1 MANIDL
7 TRIASNIG
15 ALNTL
20 ASLENINKQLSTHQ
34 ARLASGKRINSAADD
49 PAGLTIATKLQA
61 RSEGLKVALSNISDA
76 KNLLAVGESGLSRIN
91 DIIVQMRNKTM
102 QGSSDTLGLAERNAL
117 LQQMRAY
124 ASQIDDIVAQTDWN
138 GNKLIDGSYDTG
150 TGTLTFQTGASSS
163 DTTTLTGL
171 KNLKATSSSGLKIA
185 VTETNAGGSVVVS
198 GTSTGGAIG
207 TAAVTNTASTS
218 NLSTGLY
225 QVRTYLANATAAAAT
240 VELLD
245 AGGAVIATA
254 AAGGTAAGDTAA
266 FGAANLT
273 FTLGANASTSA
284 ATSKIAFTR
293 QNDVYITKDG
303 SSVTSGATNAAI
315 LDSASNFNSYLSYIE
330 GKLNTVSSQLSLVGA
345 MSGRLTFKEEQVTA
359 AQINIEASYSRIM
372 NANMAEEQVNASKF
386 TILQQTATAMLAQAN
401 QAPQFLLS
409 LFR

>member
-102 QGSSDTLGLAERNAL
+102 QGASDTLGLAERNAL

-171 KNLKATSSSGLKIA
+171 KNLKATDPNGLKIA
-185 VTETNAGGSVVVS
+185 RTETAANGSVVIAGATSAASAVS
-198 GTSTGGAIG
+198 VTGTTSLSSGIYQLKSYVNG
-207 TAAVTNTASTS
+207 TAATA
-218 NLSTGLY
+218 
-225 QVRTYLANATAAAAT
+225 Q
-240 VELLD
+240 LLD
-245 AGGAVIATA
+245 AGGAVVETSGTFAL
-254 AAGGTAAGDTAA
+254 GGTAAVAFSTNNITAT
-266 FGAANLT
+266 FAAV
-273 FTLGANASTSA
+273 A
-284 ATSKIAFTR
+284 ATDAARTNTLMFTR
-293 QNDVYITKDG
+293 NSENYITTDG
-303 SSVTSGATNAAI
+303 NTITGGATSNALTTAT
-315 LDSASNFNSYLSYIE
+315 SFNSYMSYIE

>member
-102 QGSSDTLGLAERNAL
+102 QGASDTLGLAERNAL

-171 KNLKATSSSGLKIA
+171 KNLKATSTSGLQLAGINTGTVATMTISGAGSA
-185 VTETNAGGSVVVS
+185 VTAVDNA
-198 GTSTGGAIG
+198 
-207 TAAVTNTASTS
+207 TAASAST
-218 NLSTGLY
+218 LSTGLY
-225 QVRTYLANATAAAAT
+225 QVRTYRTATNAAKI
-240 VELLD
+240 ELMD
-245 AGGAVIATA
+245 AGGAVLDTQTI
-254 AAGGTAAGDTAA
+254 GTAAGSATFAAA
-266 FGAANLT
+266 FNVTASFAAVTSTNTTTDVFAYTRSGELNLST
-273 FTLGANASTSA
+273 DGTAFATGTSA
-284 ATSKIAFTR
+284 KVMS
-293 QNDVYITKDG
+293 
-303 SSVTSGATNAAI
+303 
-315 LDSASNFNSYLSYIE
+315 SASSFNSYMSYIE

>member
-102 QGSSDTLGLAERNAL
+102 QGASDTLGLAERNAL

-124 ASQIDDIVAQTDWN
+124 ASQIDDVVAQTDWN

-171 KNLKATSSSGLKIA
+171 KNLKATGTSGLKLATI
-185 VTETNAGGSVVVS
+185 ETGTGGSVVIAGATSAASALSVT
-198 GTSTGGAIG
+198 GT
-207 TAAVTNTASTS
+207 TS
-218 NLSTGLY
+218 NLSSGIY
-225 QVRTYLANATAAAAT
+225 QVKAYQASSTATVAT

-245 AGGAVIATA
+245 AGGAVLESSTA
-254 AAGGTAAGDTAA
+254 ALAGGTAAFANANLNVTFAASTTAA
-266 FGAANLT
+266 KTNAIMFTRTGDNYITSDGATVTGGATSNALT
-273 FTLGANASTSA
+273 TAST
-284 ATSKIAFTR
+284 
-293 QNDVYITKDG
+293 
-303 SSVTSGATNAAI
+303 
-315 LDSASNFNSYLSYIE
+315 FNSYMSYIE

>member
-102 QGSSDTLGLAERNAL
+102 QGASDTLGLAERNAL

-124 ASQIDDIVAQTDWN
+124 ASQVDDIVAQTDWN

-171 KNLKATSSSGLKIA
+171 KNLTATSTSGLSLATKN
-185 VTETNAGGSVVVS
+185 VTGSGAATQV
-198 GTSTGGAIG
+198 GTSSYITMTGTVA
-207 TAAVTNTASTS
+207 NTS
-218 NLSTGLY
+218 NLATGLY
-225 QVRTYLANATAAAAT
+225 QVRITTTASNAAT
-240 VELLD
+240 VDLLD
-245 AGGAVIATA
+245 AGGAVVESNAFSS
-254 AAGGTAAGDTAA
+254 GTAAVSTGSFA
-266 FGAANLT
+266 FTN
-273 FTLGANASTSA
+273 
-284 ATSKIAFTR
+284 SKIATT
-293 QNDVYITKDG
+293 VTLTG
-303 SSVTSGATNAAI
+303 LGTSGATTSSVFAYTRDTDVQITSDGKA
-315 LDSASNFNSYLSYIE
+315 LTSGTASNVLSTASSFNSYMSYIE

>member
-102 QGSSDTLGLAERNAL
+102 QGASDTLGLAERNAL

-171 KNLKATSSSGLKIA
+171 KNLKATSASGLKLAI
-185 VTETNAGGSVVVS
+185 TETNANGSITIAS
-198 GTSTGGAIG
+198 GAI
-207 TAAVTNTASTS
+207 TASTMAAGS
-218 NLSTGLY
+218 TLSTGLY
-225 QVRTYLANATAAAAT
+225 QVRVTQTAAAAT
-240 VELLD
+240 NASVELLD
-245 AGGAVIATA
+245 AGGAVIESTTSSGLV
-254 AAGGTAAGDTAA
+254 AGSTAA
-266 FGAANLT
+266 FATSKVTVNLGAA
-273 FTLGANASTSA
+273 ASTSA
-284 ATSKIAFTR
+284 ATSVLSYAR
-293 QNDVYITKDG
+293 NGDVY
-303 SSVTSGATNAAI
+303 VTTNGVAVTNGAASTNVLSTAT
-315 LDSASNFNSYLSYIE
+315 SFNSYLSYVE